1 MSNQLVRRTDLFSW
15 ESVISPK
22 ILMMITIK
30 KFRYLAGI
38 AALVLTALSTPGCGG
53 SDGKNGSSGMTVSA
67 SYHYFA
73 TNCTGAELFGTGAAA
88 CMNTLRLTVF
98 SDGSSYYAF
107 DINTGAADIS
117 LSGYVAA
124 PAGSNTI
131 NNTLDGGG
139 NNKLQLVMNTSVS
152 PPAVSAKFSSDG
164 TWNAAAKAFTLAVD

>member
-1 MSNQLVRRTDLFSW
+1 M
-15 ESVISPK
+15 
-22 ILMMITIK
+22 K
-30 KFRYLAGI
+30 KFLSAQISLA
-38 AALVLTALSTPGCGG
+38 LFLLTSGCGG
-53 SDGKNGSSGMTVSA
+53 AAGSNGSNGMAISA

-107 DINTGAADIS
+107 DVNTGAVDIS

-139 NNKLQLVMNTSVS
+139 NNKLQLVMNTSIS
-152 PPAVSAKFSSDG
+152 PPTVSAKFSSDG
-164 TWNAAAKAFTLAVD
+164 TWNAAAKTFTMVGD